1 LGSIFDP
8 GKQVIEVFDTDV
20 ERFKKLK
27 YLCAGAGKR
36 VNSYLRALT
45 AEHIWMGS
53 NPENPPGKEYGAETE
68 KRDE

>member
-1 LGSIFDP
+1 MGYIFGSWQA
-8 GKQVIEVFDTDV
+8 GIEVFTTDV

>member
-1 LGSIFDP
+1 LTP
-8 GKQVIEVFDTDV
+8 GQQDIEVFDTDV

>member
-1 LGSIFDP
+1 MGSIFGTRQKD
-8 GKQVIEVFDTDV
+8 IEVFITDV

-45 AEHIWMGS
+45 AETHMDG
-53 NPENPPGKEYGAETE
+53 EQPGKSPW
-68 KRDE
+68 KRVRRRNRKAR